1 MYFKVAQAV
10 TVRFVFIFFAPV
22 RRIEVPESSLNVNER
37 VFRISRGSPRPLTH
51 TRALCAGKGPTLANY
66 SYAARP
72 QEDAPACLNLPY
84 SKIKA
89 LPKLLGRR
97 APAPERALK

>member
-1 MYFKVAQAV
+1 MCEC
-10 TVRFVFIFFAPV
+10 FA
-22 RRIEVPESSLNVNER
+22 
-37 VFRISRGSPRPLTH
+37 SREAHLDPLLI
-51 TRALCAGKGPTLANY
+51 RGLLLLARGPTLANY

>member
-1 MYFKVAQAV
+1 MGA
-10 TVRFVFIFFAPV
+10 
-22 RRIEVPESSLNVNER
+22 S
-37 VFRISRGSPRPLTH
+37 
-51 TRALCAGKGPTLANY
+51 KGPTLADY

>member
-1 MYFKVAQAV
+1 MCEWSASREAHLDPLLIQGS
-10 TVRFVFIFFAPV
+10 FVLA
-22 RRIEVPESSLNVNER
+22 R
-37 VFRISRGSPRPLTH
+37 
-51 TRALCAGKGPTLANY
+51 GPTLANY

-72 QEDAPACLNLPY
+72 QTDAPACLNLPY

-89 LPKLLGRR
+89 LPKLLGCR

>member
-1 MYFKVAQAV
+1 MLA
-10 TVRFVFIFFAPV
+10 R
-22 RRIEVPESSLNVNER
+22 
-37 VFRISRGSPRPLTH
+37 
-51 TRALCAGKGPTLANY
+51 GPTLANY

-89 LPKLLGRR
+89 LPSSWAVAR
-97 APAPERALK
+97 PPPERALK